1 MKKENKT
8 AIGYLIVLII
18 FGIIPAIFLTLK
30 EWDMAE
36 VICITTASTFVG
48 LIMTNKTPPPKN
60 NPSDAA
66 KKNRDLINTT
76 AMFGGFPPT
85 IS

>member
-8 AIGYLIVLII
+8 AIGYLVVLII

-36 VICITTASTFVG
+36 VICISTASTFVG
-48 LIMTNKTPPPKN
+48 LIITTKTPPPKN
-60 NPSDAA
+60 TSDME

-76 AMFGGFPPT
+76 AMLGGFPPT

>member
-8 AIGYLIVLII
+8 SIGYLIVLII

-36 VICITTASTFVG
+36 VICISTASTFVG
-48 LIMTNKTPPPKN
+48 LIITTKTPPPKN
-60 NPSDAA
+60 NSNME

-76 AMFGGFPPT
+76 AMLGGFPPT
-85 IS
+85 VS

>member
-8 AIGYLIVLII
+8 AIGYLIILII

-36 VICITTASTFVG
+36 VICISTASTFVG
-48 LIMTNKTPPPKN
+48 LIITTKTPPSKN
-60 NPSDAA
+60 NSDME

-76 AMFGGFPPT
+76 AMLGGFTPT
-85 IS
+85 VS

>member
-8 AIGYLIVLII
+8 AIGYLIILII

-36 VICITTASTFVG
+36 VICISTASTFVG
-48 LIMTNKTPPPKN
+48 LIITTKTPPSKN
-60 NPSDAA
+60 NSDLE

-76 AMFGGFPPT
+76 AMLGGFTPT
-85 IS
+85 VS

>member
-8 AIGYLIVLII
+8 AIGYLIILII

-30 EWDMAE
+30 EWDME
-36 VICITTASTFVG
+36 VVICISTAYTFVG
-48 LIMTNKTPPPKN
+48 LIITTKTPPSKN
-60 NPSDAA
+60 NSDME

-76 AMFGGFPPT
+76 AMLGGFTPT
-85 IS
+85 VS

>member
-8 AIGYLIVLII
+8 AIGYLIILII
-18 FGIIPAIFLTLK
+18 LGIIPAIFLTLK

-36 VICITTASTFVG
+36 VICISTASTFVG
-48 LIMTNKTPPPKN
+48 LIITTKTPPSKN
-60 NPSDAA
+60 NSDME

-76 AMFGGFPPT
+76 AMLGGFTPT
-85 IS
+85 VS